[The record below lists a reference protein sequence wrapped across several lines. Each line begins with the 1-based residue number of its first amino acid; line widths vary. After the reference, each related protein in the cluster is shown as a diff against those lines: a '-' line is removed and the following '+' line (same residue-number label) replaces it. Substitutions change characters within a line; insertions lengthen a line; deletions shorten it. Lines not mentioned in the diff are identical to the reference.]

1 MKLKFYFIGLGMGII
16 VTAIIMEIALA
27 SKSRPMS
34 DEEVIVRAKQ
44 LGMVEASSRLSNI
57 TQSVSS
63 GDNQNSSVSQENA
76 EASSVSAG
84 SSLNNAAVVER
95 GDKEGEEIVM
105 QDTVSQYTSKQDA
118 QTGISAASAG
128 TSSVKTYSSGGYGSS
143 NGTASKPD
151 SSENKSASGESSS
164 SASGSGKSTVNG
176 GSIIVTIQDGWY
188 SEEVSSFL
196 ESAGVVDD
204 AVAFNTYLVQS
215 GRDKYISPGA
225 KLVPRGATYEDVA
238 KVISGC

>member
-27 SKSRPMS
+27 SRTRPMS

-57 TQSVSS
+57 TQNVSS
-63 GDNQNSSVSQENA
+63 EDNQNEAVSQKSVLTSSEASASADSAVSAEKEDKAGEEAAMQGIALQSSQTGISTASADISAAKATGAA
-76 EASSVSAG
+76 EADSSKPVTVKADSSESGSSSRTGASSGSSVSAEP
-84 SSLNNAAVVER
+84 A
-95 GDKEGEEIVM
+95 
-105 QDTVSQYTSKQDA
+105 
-118 QTGISAASAG
+118 
-128 TSSVKTYSSGGYGSS
+128 
-143 NGTASKPD
+143 
-151 SSENKSASGESSS
+151 
-164 SASGSGKSTVNG
+164 VNG

-196 ESAGVVDD
+196 ESAGIVDD
-204 AVAFNTYLVQS
+204 AAAFNTYLVQS
-215 GRDKYISPGA
+215 GRDRYISPGA

-238 KVISGC
+238 KVISGG